1 MDKLLRDVDMQKLLE
16 KYAGNIAILEE
27 KIDVQLQ
34 LQYFKESKQQK
45 KELDKEQVLTQK
57 EKLFDPDYSLEEKKL
72 LMCQLA
78 SVNEV
83 EAYRMLEAY
92 KANPDKALVDWS
104 ILAYQES
111 KMLLQSTLLDEKP
124 LFISTGLGGKG
135 NKLRY
140 FVVLFTNEQQVF
152 SQYQEQLVKGEVEY
166 AFRKNSAEIEELEF
180 CGYYMTIQAL
190 VPLDCGLKNMLA
202 KIIKQCNELG
212 DFLSPSLLVTNV
224 KKLSLGEI
232 EKLIDQQQSNQNI
245 NKNGIEE

>member
-1 MDKLLRDVDMQKLLE
+1 MDKLLTDVDMQKLLE

-45 KELDKEQVLTQK
+45 KELDKEQVLSQK

-72 LMCQLA
+72 LLCRLA

-83 EAYRMLEAY
+83 EAYRMLESY

-140 FVVLFTNEQQVF
+140 FIVLFANEQQVF

-166 AFRKNSAEIEELEF
+166 AFRKHSAEIEELEF

-190 VPLDCGLKNMLA
+190 VPLDCALKNMLA